1 MQVFLLHSMTNFAGY
16 SGGITSGAVSIAPAA
31 KLVLVV
37 VDDDD
42 ILEVPIVERSKSGFA
57 AASSTSS
64 SSSPKQKR
72 SPALIGRICFST
84 SPPVH
89 PPISLLNRAAKN
101 VASVV
106 ESADVM

>member
-1 MQVFLLHSMTNFAGY
+1 MQVFPLHSMTNFAGY

-64 SSSPKQKR
+64 SSKQKR